1 MKENLH
7 HPGDHDEDENED
19 VVALQTPPDRLERAD
34 LERWQNQIFADQFLP
49 FALQQMPILHH
60 HRHEKMRLEHAHP
73 GAKGVVESIASR
85 LDPEHDPDDREVE
98 KEDDVRH
105 AGVGKRD
112 GENRRGAR
120 DRPVGRRVEPRPPD
134 HDPAELAAVKV
145 RHRVD
150 VALVVKTALDRV
162 RRFVGRSVSFVRHAW
177 RMIRLR
183 RGARQS
189 IN

>member
-1 MKENLH
+1 M
-7 HPGDHDEDENED
+7 
-19 VVALQTPPDRLERAD
+19 A
-34 LERWQNQIFADQFLP
+34 IF
-49 FALQQMPILHH
+49 HH
-60 HRHEKMRLEHAHP
+60 HRDEEMRLEHADP
-73 GAKGVVESIASR
+73 GAKGIVKAVTAR

-98 KEDDVRH
+98 KEDQVRH

-112 GENRRGAR
+112 RDDGGAAR
-120 DRPVGRRVEPRPPD
+120 HGPVRRRVEAGAPD
-134 HDPAELAAVKV
+134 HDPAELAAIKV
-145 RHRVD
+145 RHGVD
-150 VALVVKTALDRV
+150 VALVIKAALDGV